1 MTTITIIVAINI
13 ILLAILYQSRKKRN
27 DNDFLYFFGI
37 IKAEWE
43 AKYSI
48 ITVWFFYDGK
58 KLEADLLVSKSDD
71 DTVYL
76 DIDAVYDKGEEIE
89 LSPLSLQY
97 LNDRLTDVEI
107 IDKYVDLLHTD
118 IINEI

>member
-48 ITVWFFYDGK
+48 INVWFFYDGK

-76 DIDAVYDKGEEIE
+76 DIHAVYDKGEEIE
-89 LSPLSLQY
+89 LSPLSRQY

-107 IDKYVDLLHTD
+107 IDKYVDILHTD

>member
-76 DIDAVYDKGEEIE
+76 DIHAVYDKGEEIE